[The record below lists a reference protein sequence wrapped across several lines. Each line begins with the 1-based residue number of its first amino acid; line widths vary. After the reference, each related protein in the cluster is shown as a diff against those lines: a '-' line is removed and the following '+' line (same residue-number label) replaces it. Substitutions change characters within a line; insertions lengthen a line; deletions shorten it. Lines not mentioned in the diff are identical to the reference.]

1 MTPYQVAGTPTPAI
15 AGGDWQLVAP
25 ECTARF
31 SVRDKLV
38 TTVHGS
44 LPVVGGSVHTS
55 ADGGLERA
63 RIELD
68 AAGVAT
74 GNRRRDQSLLGRPF
88 LDAADHPLVVVE
100 AGSARRSTA
109 GWSLEATL
117 SARGRSGPVS
127 LLALPTEVSATRVRA
142 MVTGTLDRSGLGM
155 RVPSF
160 IVGRYLEIEV
170 EVVFERHGEGEGEE
184 RA

>member
-1 MTPYQVAGTPTPAI
+1 MTPLPLAGPQVAAI
-15 AGGDWQLVAP
+15 AAGEWRLVASA
-25 ECTARF
+25 CTARF

-44 LPVVGGSVHTS
+44 LPVVSGSVHTS
-55 ADGGLERA
+55 ADGGLESA

-68 AAGVAT
+68 VAGVAT
-74 GNRRRDQSLLGRPF
+74 GNRRRDKSLLGTPF
-88 LDAADHPLVVVE
+88 LDAADHPVVVVE
-100 AGSARRSTA
+100 AGPAPRSNT

-117 SARGRSGPVS
+117 SARGRSAPLTLVAVPV
-127 LLALPTEVSATRVRA
+127 EVTPTRVRA
-142 MVTGTLDRSGLGM
+142 TVTGSLDRSGLGM
-155 RVPSF
+155 RAPSF

-170 EVVFERHGEGEGEE
+170 DLRFERTVDPDGPT

>member
-1 MTPYQVAGTPTPAI
+1 MMPFEVAGAATPAI
-15 AGGDWQLVAP
+15 AAGEWRLVASD
-25 ECTARF
+25 CTAHF
-31 SVRDKLV
+31 NVRDKLV

-44 LPVVGGSVHTS
+44 LPVVGGSVHAS

-88 LDAADHPLVVVE
+88 LDAVDHPLVVVE
-100 AGSARRSTA
+100 AGPVLRSTA
-109 GWSLEATL
+109 GWPIEATL
-117 SARGRSGPVS
+117 SARGRSAPVT

-142 MVTGTLDRSGLGM
+142 TVTGTLDRSGLGM

-160 IVGRYLEIEV
+160 IVGRYLELEV
-170 EVVFERHGEGEGEE
+170 DMVFERQPEGEGEE
-184 RA
+184 RD